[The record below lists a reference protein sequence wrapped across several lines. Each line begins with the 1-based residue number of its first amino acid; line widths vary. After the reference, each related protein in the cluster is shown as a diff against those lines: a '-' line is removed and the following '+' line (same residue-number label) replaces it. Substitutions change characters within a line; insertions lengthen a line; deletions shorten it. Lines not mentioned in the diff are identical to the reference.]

1 MVDFTAFKQAID
13 AVGGVDI
20 NVTTQLYDPNV
31 AWENKNNPLIAAV
44 GQQHFDGIKALLYAR
59 SREGSARGDFDR
71 TQRQRDL
78 MAALKTKVLTLGTF
92 ANPLKLNQ
100 LVNAFGDHVSTDF
113 SLNEMMRVYDI
124 VKGVD
129 ASKIQSVGLADPPN
143 NFVTTGTV
151 NNQSVVLPRAGQFVY
166 TDIQSYVRNT
176 LRDPYL
182 KSENANIVILNGTQT
197 PGLATI
203 KSTELKSYG
212 YNVTLVADA
221 PTNTYTKT
229 VLIDMTKGVKKY
241 TKNYLEK
248 RLNVK
253 ALTTL
258 PDSSIVPGTAD
269 FVIILGSNESA
280 ASN

>member
-1 MVDFTAFKQAID
+1 
-13 AVGGVDI
+13 
-20 NVTTQLYDPNV
+20 
-31 AWENKNNPLIAAV
+31 
-44 GQQHFDGIKALLYAR
+44 
-59 SREGSARGDFDR
+59 
-71 TQRQRDL
+71 
-78 MAALKTKVLTLGTF
+78 
-92 ANPLKLNQ
+92 
-100 LVNAFGDHVSTDF
+100 
-113 SLNEMMRVYDI
+113 MMRVYDI